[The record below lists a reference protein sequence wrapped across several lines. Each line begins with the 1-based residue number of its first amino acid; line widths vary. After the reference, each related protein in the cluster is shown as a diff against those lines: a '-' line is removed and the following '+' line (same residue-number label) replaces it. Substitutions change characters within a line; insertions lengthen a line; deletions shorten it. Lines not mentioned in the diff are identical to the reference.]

1 MNLSTPIRTIDQ
13 AKVWIKELHDA
24 DLMFHFE
31 DSPESIINGDTGEA
45 LFSLSDCKKIRAR
58 VRELYS
64 FPWGDFECP
73 IGYALHV
80 MGHVIE

>member
-1 MNLSTPIRTIDQ
+1 MNYATRIRTIDQ
-13 AKVWIKELHDA
+13 AKDFIAELNA
-24 DLMFHFE
+24 SGKMFHFE
-31 DSPESIINGDTGEA
+31 DSPESIISGSTGEA

-64 FPWGDFECP
+64 FRWGEFDCP
-73 IGYALHV
+73 IGYALYV